1 MTNEF
6 LRTHTLLVLV
16 IVAILIGTAGVSFF
30 LRPSLEVF
38 RVARIEAAKMA
49 EEYET
54 AARRLKD
61 IAQFSEGVRATSPAD
76 IEKLRAFFLASPEMS
91 YGVTALYER
100 ARSARFLLTSLEIS
114 SAVGRGAPTGALPLR
129 PLAIQAQLKGGGYQD
144 LKVLLNE
151 LGSMVPLFDLASFT
165 FDPRSTT
172 VSLNLKAQSFSPESA
187 PGPLVPVD
195 QTFLSDPRFKALN
208 SSGSLPSVAPVGR
221 ENPFDPLPV
230 SAPSVTTSS
239 TEEAVALSE

>member
-1 MTNEF
+1 MPNKF
-6 LRTHTLLVLV
+6 LQTHALLVLV

-30 LRPSLEVF
+30 LRPALEVF
-38 RVARIEAAKMA
+38 RVARIAAAKVA

-61 IAQFSEGVRATSPAD
+61 IEQFSEGVRATSPAD

-114 SAVGRGAPTGALPLR
+114 SAVGRGASTGALR

-151 LGSMVPLFDLASFT
+151 LGSTVPLFDLASFT

-187 PGPLVPVD
+187 QGPLVPVD
-195 QTFLSDPRFKALN
+195 QAFLNDPRFKALN
-208 SSGSLPSVAPVGR
+208 SADPLPSVAPVGR
-221 ENPFDPLPV
+221 ENPFDPFPV
-230 SAPSVTTSS
+230 EAPGVTASS
-239 TEEAVALSE
+239 TEEAVSFSE